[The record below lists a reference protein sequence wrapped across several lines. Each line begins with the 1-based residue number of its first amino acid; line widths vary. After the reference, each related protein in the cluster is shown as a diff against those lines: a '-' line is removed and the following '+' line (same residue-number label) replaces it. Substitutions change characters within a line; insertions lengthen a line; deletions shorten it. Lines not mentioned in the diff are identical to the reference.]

1 MQREIREEMEQ
12 LRASVDEGS
21 IGGLMYLEED
31 ILNQRNELG
40 RMPSSDLGE
49 LDYEN
54 IMNMVA
60 EKTSSQ
66 L

>member
-1 MQREIREEMEQ
+1 MEQ